1 MDTAQTIPPHD
12 PMRLSDAF
20 RTIADIAEN
29 RLSEEDGLRLLEALE
44 AVTDEYTRLDCAVI
58 QLLFTEVNAMLQ
70 GNFSCNRG
78 KSVSA

>member
-1 MDTAQTIPPHD
+1 MDIAQTSPPHD
-12 PMRLSDAF
+12 SARLSDAF

-29 RLSEEDGLRLLEALE
+29 RLSDEDGLRLIEALE

-58 QLLFTEVNAMLQ
+58 QLLFAEVNAMLQ
-70 GNFSCNRG
+70 RNFSCTRG